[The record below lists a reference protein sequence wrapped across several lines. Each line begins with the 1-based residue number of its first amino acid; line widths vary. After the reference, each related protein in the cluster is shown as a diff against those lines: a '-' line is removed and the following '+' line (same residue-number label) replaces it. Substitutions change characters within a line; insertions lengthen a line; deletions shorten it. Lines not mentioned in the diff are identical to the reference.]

1 MLNGQRVTTADQW
14 TNQRRPELKALFEHY
29 MYGHM
34 PPGKTRFTLS
44 STDKAFFGGK
54 ATKKEVVMS
63 FDQQGAPK
71 VSLLVVIPNGQQT
84 CTGFCRAEL
93 LRESYAGERSLHTL
107 PESWMGNSCPGCVDN
122 HATDAG
128 RGTQID
134 TWALE
139 QSIGRGYAVAVF
151 HNGEVEGDLP
161 GAPDGVRAA
170 SMASMTGGRSP
181 RGRGDCRGLW
191 ITC

>member
-71 VSLLVVIPNGQQT
+71 VHLLVVIPNGRQKPAPALR
-84 CTGFCRAEL
+84 RAEL
-93 LRESYAGERSLHTL
+93 LRESYAGERSL
-107 PESWMGNSCPGCVDN
+107 
-122 HATDAG
+122 
-128 RGTQID
+128 
-134 TWALE
+134 
-139 QSIGRGYAVAVF
+139 
-151 HNGEVEGDLP
+151 
-161 GAPDGVRAA
+161 RAA
-170 SMASMTGGRSP
+170 AGKLDGQFLSGMR
-181 RGRGDCRGLW
+181 
-191 ITC
+191 